1 MTFNKYYATFLVL
14 VVVQSLVLSSQGTP
28 LWVCG
33 VIGGLTG
40 LVYGIGKS
48 RGEN

>member
-1 MTFNKYYATFLVL
+1 MTFNKYYVTFLAL
-14 VVVQSLVLSSQGTP
+14 LVVQSLVLSSQSVP
-28 LWVCG
+28 VWVCG

-40 LVYGIGKS
+40 LVYEIGKS